1 MLRTLRSI
9 NADFFFLLHQAVLFW
24 NIKVCENNSEVP
36 KQILD
41 FYSKMNLDDA
51 YLNE

>member
-1 MLRTLRSI
+1 MHRTSRSI
-9 NADFFFLLHQAVLFW
+9 NADFFLLHQAVLFQ